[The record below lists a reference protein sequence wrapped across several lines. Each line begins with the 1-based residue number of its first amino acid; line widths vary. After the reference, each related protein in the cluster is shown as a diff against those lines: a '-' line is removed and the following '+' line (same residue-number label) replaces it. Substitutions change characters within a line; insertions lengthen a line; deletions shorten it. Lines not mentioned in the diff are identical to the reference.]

1 MNCLQAVLLNENIS
15 KINVFTG
22 VTECA
27 HWKDALKLSKKDN
40 LGRAP
45 GSRISMISR
54 DCKFGVFVRNSSL
67 EQGIASMS
75 FIFFTELLEVGK
87 WKIRQFIKPQITIGL
102 NRFLTDSLTINDGVG
117 IDGFDG
123 EISGTKRILVKFQTQ
138 TYAPW
143 DLLGFRFGPYLIY
156 SIGMLA
162 NEKSDFKNSRLY
174 SQIGL
179 GLLIKNDNLVFNTFQ
194 FSVAFYPLIP
204 GDQYNVFKVNS
215 IG

>member
-1 MNCLQAVLLNENIS
+1 MDRTIRVR
-15 KINVFTG
+15 
-22 VTECA
+22 
-27 HWKDALKLSKKDN
+27 
-40 LGRAP
+40 RAI
-45 GSRISMISR
+45 RH
-54 DCKFGVFVRNSSL
+54 CKARS
-67 EQGIASMS
+67 S

-204 GDQYNVFKVNS
+204 GDQYNVFKINS
-215 IG
+215 IKTGDFGFRNFEVNKPYVQEYR